1 MVILKMRVY
10 KETLMTFYVTHQ
22 SSPWMITYQQ
32 FLDTI
37 KIYNRDSQKKQQNNT
52 RYAGRVSRKPRKKMK
67 MLEKMG
73 SKRTTE
79 P

>member
-1 MVILKMRVY
+1 
-10 KETLMTFYVTHQ
+10 
-22 SSPWMITYQQ
+22 MITYQQ

-52 RYAGRVSRKPRKKMK
+52 RYAGRVSRKPSTKMK